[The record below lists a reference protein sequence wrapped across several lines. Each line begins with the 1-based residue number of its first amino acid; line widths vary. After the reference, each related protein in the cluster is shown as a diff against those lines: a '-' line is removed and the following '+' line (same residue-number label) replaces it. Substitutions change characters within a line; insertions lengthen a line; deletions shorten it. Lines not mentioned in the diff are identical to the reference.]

1 MLPLAAAAALLL
13 QPQSASV
20 FVSAKKEVDP
30 AELERS
36 ILRELY
42 EATNGHAWNENTGWA
57 HDTPDVCTWTG
68 IECLLS
74 PYETEDGSNGD
85 VRNPVIGIYLGDNFL
100 SGRTPASLWK
110 LPELRTLDL
119 SYNPALDVDFGSLA
133 DKLDNHDKDSTETVV
148 VPPLENINVRQTG
161 TTSAKGVAALAN
173 TITKLVLSDCKFESQ
188 FPPDLLELR
197 KLDTLGLSGCSL
209 RGSLPDGDTNGIS
222 KLSQLRVFDV
232 YDNDLTGTLPE
243 GLADLVHLRSL
254 ILSKNQ
260 FHGKVPS
267 FVNDELVMLEQFWI
281 NFNDFTGT
289 IPAFDKQPSISKLY
303 LNGNSFT
310 GEIPTTFLEAAL
322 TGPEGFATSE
332 DPIMVNLGKNE
343 FSGIIPASLDRLS
356 LLPITFRFGGNA
368 WTGVAP
374 ELCDNTNWNEGM
386 IEYYGCQGLICPPYT
401 YSAAGYYT
409 DEDPCEP
416 CSTSDYFGTFDCFE
430 QDDRAVLMN
439 LYAKLG
445 GEKWIHNE
453 GWKDAP
459 RYVADDDY
467 SGEWFDY
474 CDWYGVECWDLGDA
488 KDKRVRRIILS
499 NNNLVGTM
507 PETIFSIEHM
517 TTLDVS
523 NNLQLV
529 VSFRSIGRSQHIYSV
544 NVGGTQTKDF
554 DGIQHANDFFK
565 RLQADNTPI
574 AGTLPSEITRIHNLE
589 VLSLQE
595 CQMNGELP
603 NDLFA
608 MSSLQELYLTQN
620 NFQGVLPDKWAS
632 LVDLQVLSL
641 AKNAFRGVLPE
652 SFGYSPSLRAITL
665 KDQVSKGGG
674 LSGSLPSFRKSMSLS
689 QLILADNKLEGTLPE
704 DLLMAA
710 EGYAR
715 DEELNT
721 LFHVDL
727 TNNKITGNIHG
738 SYERFSQLDLYLEGN
753 LISSIDERL
762 CTLPNPSWM
771 SGGVGAYG
779 CEAIL
784 CPQGTYN
791 HGGRRKYMDDG
802 CLPCE
807 NNESGSL
814 SYLGQISCGFGLDD
828 PALSGV
834 DPLSPEA
841 SAEASAA
848 TAAASQSME
857 RAVLESLFV
866 STGGPDDQ
874 WKSSN
879 GWKDSDNFC
888 TWYGID
894 CDENG
899 SVASIQLGSNGLKGS
914 LPASIWTLPN
924 LVHLKIYGN
933 QIDVD
938 FGGIEIARNLQ
949 TLGLDDTGLKSLD
962 GISKARSVTKLNV
975 AYNNLAGNLSEELSK
990 LVNLESL
997 DISHNKII
1005 GVLPFWLRNFV
1016 SLTSFSASHNNLEGQ
1031 VPDFATLLG
1040 LVYLDLSHN
1049 KLGGILPTT
1058 LLAGSMPG
1066 IKIVVDLSHNQI
1078 EGIVPGELGRST
1090 RLSIELQE
1098 NKITGIDGSLCNVG
1112 GWNDFG
1118 VMSFGCD
1125 GILCPTGTWN
1135 SLGRQSSEGVPCA
1148 TCKKGGAAKYMGAT
1162 TCGSSTT
1169 TISSSSSRGRTS
1181 GGCMAVALLVGLVS
1195 AALVML

>member
-1 MLPLAAAAALLL
+1 M
-13 QPQSASV
+13 
-20 FVSAKKEVDP
+20 
-30 AELERS
+30 
-36 ILRELY
+36 
-42 EATNGHAWNENTGWA
+42 
-57 HDTPDVCTWTG
+57 
-68 IECLLS
+68 
-74 PYETEDGSNGD
+74 EDGTNDG
-85 VRNPVIGIYLGDNFL
+85 RNPIIGIYLGDNFL

-110 LPELRTLDL
+110 LPDLVTLDL

-133 DKLDNHDKDSTETVV
+133 DKLDSSSSSSSSSSSTTNVAPAL
-148 VPPLENINVRQTG
+148 PPLETINVRQTG
-161 TTSAKGVAALAN
+161 TTSAKGVAALSN
-173 TITKLVLSDCKFESQ
+173 TLTKLVLSDCKFESQ

-197 KLDTLGLSGCSL
+197 KLNTLGLSGCSL
-209 RGSLPDGDTNGIS
+209 RGSLPDGNGSGSGVNTNNGTDNDTDNGTNNDTPNSIS
-222 KLSQLRVFDV
+222 ALNQLRIFDV

-260 FHGKVPS
+260 FHGKVPA

-310 GEIPTTFLEAAL
+310 GEIPANFLEAAM
-322 TGPEGFATSE
+322 TGPEGSATSD
-332 DPIMVNLGKNE
+332 DPIMINLGKNE
-343 FSGIIPASLDRLS
+343 FTGMIPASLDRLEF
-356 LLPITFRFGGNA
+356 LPITFRFGGNE

-374 ELCDNTNWNEGM
+374 ELCDNTNWNDGM
-386 IEYYGCQGLICPPYT
+386 IDYYGCQGLVCPPYT

-409 DEDPCEP
+409 DEDPCLP
-416 CSTSDYFGTFDCFE
+416 CSTSDYFGTFDCFQ
-430 QDDRAVLMN
+430 QDDRAVLVDV
-439 LYAKLG
+439 YAKLG
-445 GEKWIHNE
+445 GENWIHNE
-453 GWKDAP
+453 GWSDAP
-459 RYVADDDY
+459 RFVADDDY

-488 KDKRVRRIILS
+488 KDNRIRRLILT

-507 PETIFSIEHM
+507 PETIYALEHM
-517 TTLDVS
+517 TTMDVS
-523 NNLQLV
+523 NNAQLV
-529 VSFRSIGRSQHIYSV
+529 VSFWSIGRSQHIYSI

-574 AGTLPSEITRIHNLE
+574 AGTLPSEITRIRNLE

-608 MSSLQELYLTQN
+608 MSTLQELYLTEN
-620 NFQGVLPDKWAS
+620 NFQGFLPDKWAA
-632 LVDLQVLSL
+632 LVDLEILSL

-652 SFGYSPSLRAITL
+652 SIGYSPSLRAISL

-674 LSGSLPSFRKSMSLS
+674 LTGSVPSFRKSMSLS
-689 QLILADNKLEGTLPE
+689 RIILADNKLEGTLPV
-704 DLLMAA
+704 DLLMAS

-721 LFHVDL
+721 LFHIDL
-727 TNNKITGNIHG
+727 TNNKITGNVHG
-738 SYERFSQLDLYLEGN
+738 SYERFPQLDLYLEGN
-753 LISSIDERL
+753 LISAIDDRL
-762 CTLPNPSWM
+762 CNLPNPSWM

-791 HGGRRKYMDDG
+791 HGGRRKYTDDG
-802 CLPCE
+802 CIPCDTK
-807 NNESGSL
+807 ESG
-814 SYLGQISCGFGLDD
+814 YLGQNNCGLFGSND
-828 PALSGV
+828 PAMGGVELSA
-834 DPLSPEA
+834 EA
-841 SAEASAA
+841 SAELSAA

-857 RAVLESLFV
+857 RAVLESLFE
-866 STGGPDDQ
+866 STGGPDGQ

-975 AYNNLAGNLSEELSK
+975 SYNNLAGNLSEELSK

-997 DISHNKII
+997 DISHNKIT
-1005 GVLPFWLRNFV
+1005 GVLPFWLRRFV
-1016 SLTSFSASHNNLEGQ
+1016 SLTSFTASHNSLEGE
-1031 VPDFATLLG
+1031 VPDFATLLD
-1040 LVYLDLSHN
+1040 LVYLDLSN
-1049 KLGGILPTT
+1049 NNLSGILPTT
-1058 LLAGSMPG
+1058 LLAGSTPG
-1066 IKIVVDLSHNQI
+1066 VKIVVDLSHNQI

-1098 NKITGIDGSLCNVG
+1098 NKITGVDGSLCNVG

-1118 VMSFGCD
+1118 VMTFGCN
-1125 GILCPTGTWN
+1125 GILCPVGTWN
-1135 SLGRQSSEGVPCA
+1135 SLGRQSNEDVPCDK
-1148 TCKKGGAAKYMGAT
+1148 CKKGNAAKYMGAT

-1169 TISSSSSRGRTS
+1169 TISSSSSRGV
-1181 GGCMAVALLVGLVS
+1181 GMAAALLVGLVT
-1195 AALVML
+1195 AALGIM